1 MIGWDPELMRRS
13 FIISGI
19 LAVAVV
25 VWIGSGQVG
34 GKPSP
39 SNDAPQQKKISE
51 EIIPEVRV
59 KTFRSAER
67 VRELSLF
74 GRTEAVR
81 MVQMRAETKGR
92 IIERAVKKGS
102 TVKKGDVI
110 VRLAMDDRRARL
122 DGAQALVE
130 QYRVAYVAAQQL
142 SKKQF
147 RSKVRLAEAKAQL
160 ETAKTQL
167 AAVKLDIRR
176 TVIHAP
182 FGGVINKLP
191 VNVGDYVEAKGEL
204 AELID
209 LDPILVVG
217 QVTERDMGALKL
229 GATAQI
235 KVADGRERSGV
246 IGFISKVGSAA
257 TRTFRV
263 EVRVAN
269 PTGEVS
275 EGLTTELRLPVQTVR
290 AHLMSPSVLTL
301 SETGAIGVK
310 SLNPDNQVVFNAVG
324 MVADTP
330 EGIWLSG
337 LPDEVVVITVG
348 QEFVKIG
355 QKVRPLTEIPK

>member
-1 MIGWDPELMRRS
+1 MRRS

-19 LAVAVV
+19 LAVAVI

-39 SNDAPQQKKISE
+39 SGDTPQQNKVSE

-81 MVQMRAETKGR
+81 MVQLRAETKGR

-102 TVKKGDVI
+102 KKGDVI
-110 VRLAMDDRRARL
+110 VRLAMDDRSARL

-229 GATAQI
+229 GARANI
-235 KVADGRERSGV
+235 RVADGRERSGI
-246 IGFISKVGSAA
+246 IGFISKVGSAT

-269 PTGEVS
+269 PKGDIS

-301 SETGAIGVK
+301 SKTGAIGVK
-310 SLNPDNQVVFNAVG
+310 SLNSDNKVVFNAVG

-337 LPDEVVVITVG
+337 LPDEVIVITVG
-348 QEFVKIG
+348 QEFVQIG